1 MLILGIYLHFRSVG
15 VEVATSLD
23 AFAIPVVEP
32 LSYTNTDGKTESLLD
47 ITPAP
52 WPSESKSIYRLA
64 LVGIPVRISL
74 QDGTQHW
81 NFVIDRVNPE
91 GHLVVVS
98 ESKADAQSILNLLG
112 NKLTGQRVGR
122 TV

>member
-15 VEVATSLD
+15 VEVVTSLD
-23 AFAIPVVEP
+23 AFATPAVEP

-52 WPSESKSIYRLA
+52 WPSEAKSIYRLA
-64 LVGIPVRISL
+64 LAGIPVRISL
-74 QDGTQHW
+74 QVGTQHR

-98 ESKADAQSILNLLG
+98 ETKADAQSILNLLG
-112 NKLTGQRVGR
+112 DKLTGQRVGR
-122 TV
+122 TE